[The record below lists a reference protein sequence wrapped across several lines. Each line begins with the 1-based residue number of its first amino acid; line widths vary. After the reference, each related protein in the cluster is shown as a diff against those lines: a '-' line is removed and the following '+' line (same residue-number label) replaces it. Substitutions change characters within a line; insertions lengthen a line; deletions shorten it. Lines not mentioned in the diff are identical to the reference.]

1 MKINLPNSWVIKK
14 QIMPVTLRYYIRPVT
29 TMAVKVPKQLWRNIV
44 ILKI

>member
-29 TMAVKVPKQLWRNIV
+29 TMAVSKQLWRNIV